1 MRTDRWPA
9 SEPRAARTNPLAV
22 AALICGIIQ
31 FAGLIFPVAFVAIIL
46 GHMARRDIRQTGED
60 GSGMARAGL
69 ILGYVGVALIV
80 VFFLLVLVAWAYVR
94 LWESQDSY
102 NF

>member
-1 MRTDRWPA
+1 MRTDQWPTP
-9 SEPRAARTNPLAV
+9 EPRAARTNPLAV

-31 FAGLIFPVAFVAIIL
+31 FAGLFPAAFVAIIL

-60 GSGMARAGL
+60 GDGMAKAGL
-69 ILGYVGVALIV
+69 ILGYVGVALVV
-80 VFFLLVLVAWAYVR
+80 VFLLMVLVAWAYLR
-94 LWESQDSY
+94 LWESQNSY